1 MKIDIVGNPKDAIK
15 GYKPVIVNEDGLI
28 EMFDV
33 SDSECMEIR
42 ANGIVD
48 RFKASQLQ
56 PNLIALLKK
65 VRIGGEIILSGL
77 DCNIISRQ
85 LISGKLDEATFSHLV
100 ESSNSISSLATVAKI
115 VQSQGLQIKAQK
127 ISGFT
132 YQIVAKRG

>member
-1 MKIDIVGNPKDAIK
+1 MKIDIVGNPADAIK
-15 GYKPVIVNEDGLI
+15 GYKPIIINEDGLI

-56 PNLIALLKK
+56 PSLVALLKK

-85 LISGKLDEATFSHLV
+85 LISGKLDEVTFSHLV
-100 ESSNSISSLATVAKI
+100 ETNNSISSLATVAQI
-115 VQSQGLQIKAQK
+115 VQSQGLKIKTQK
-127 ISGFT
+127 LSGFT
-132 YQIVAKRG
+132 YQIVATRG

>member
-1 MKIDIVGNPKDAIK
+1 MKIDIVGNPADAIK
-15 GYKPVIVNEDGLI
+15 GYKPIIINEDGLI

-56 PNLIALLKK
+56 PSLVALLKK

-85 LISGKLDEATFSHLV
+85 LISGKLDEATFGYLV
-100 ESSNSISSLATVAKI
+100 ESNNSISSLATVAQI
-115 VQSQGLQIKAQK
+115 VQSQGLKIKTQK
-127 ISGFT
+127 LSGFT
-132 YQIVAKRG
+132 YQIVATRG